1 MVGHSGGSHDGIWVA
16 ACATAANG
24 LIRDGKSERVIDSM
38 AQVGLQ
44 TKSHDGVVVR
54 EHL

>member
-24 LIRDGKSERVIDSM
+24 LIREGHDERVIDFM

-44 TKSHDGVVVR
+44 TKSHDDVVV
-54 EHL
+54 